1 MMLLALATPSF
12 TLPTTSIRLGRRP
25 QCAKREPK
33 SLLRLSMVVETL
45 CSSFF
50 LDVADQIL
58 SRHLTTNQ
66 YLLSETGI
74 FNLPVHGHVDEPS
87 RGEQDDVVD
96 GDDDERLVAGVIV

>member
-25 QCAKREPK
+25 QCAKRESK

-45 CSSFF
+45 CSSF

-66 YLLSETGI
+66 YLLSGTGI

-96 GDDDERLVAGVIV
+96 GDDDERLVAGVTV